1 MRFRSSKLFAAVFVL
16 AIGGGAGLVV
26 FPRAEPEPVLHLVEE
41 SARVLP
47 DSFEIGGANVSG
59 TTTVYWAVNRST
71 LLLERDGELK
81 AVQPDSL
88 VRPVAA
94 RLSRDGT
101 MIEVI
106 DAERRSLVR
115 SDLAGRFAAEQPLQ
129 LPWRVES
136 AVPFDSLWV
145 LGGRDVA
152 GNYRVVALQPSGA
165 RTRLLT
171 LRARDYPGQRLTM
184 AVSEADGRAFATL
197 QNSPFTV
204 FQVLPAT
211 SLGLDSASGRFA
223 VPALPQ
229 ASGREPPLWAS
240 LGVHRLDNGYVRT
253 FSDLRSD
260 RRVVVTYDANGKLLR
275 DRQVRVPM
283 AVLATD
289 PVKRMLLVARR
300 TDRFELVRY
309 KWRWA
314 GANH

>member
-1 MRFRSSKLFAAVFVL
+1 
-16 AIGGGAGLVV
+16 
-26 FPRAEPEPVLHLVEE
+26 VLHLVEE

-59 TTTVYWAVNRST
+59 TTTVYWAVNRSN
-71 LLLERDGELK
+71 LLLERNGELK
-81 AVQPDSL
+81 AVRPDSL

-94 RLSRDGT
+94 RLSRDGA

-115 SDLAGRFAAEQPLQ
+115 ADLAGRVAAEQPLQ

-136 AVPFDSLWV
+136 AVPLDSVWV

-171 LRARDYPGQRLTM
+171 LRARDYPGQRLAM
-184 AVSEADGRAFATL
+184 ALSEADGRAFATL

-204 FQVLPAT
+204 FQTLPAT
-211 SLGLDSASGRFA
+211 SPGLDSTSGRFA
-223 VPALPQ
+223 VPVLPK
-229 ASGREPPLWAS
+229 ASGGEPPLWAS
-240 LGVHRLDNGYVRT
+240 LGIHRVDDGYVRT
-253 FSDLRSD
+253 FADLRSD
-260 RRVVVTYDANGKLLR
+260 RRLIVTYDATGKLLR
-275 DRQVRVPM
+275 ETLIRVPL

-289 PVKRMLLVARR
+289 VSNRRLLVARR

-314 GANH
+314 GAKHQPETP